1 MAAAKMAAAKGSPGK
16 SAKRAGTNAAI
27 RAVVGLGNPG
37 AKYTTTRH
45 NIGFLVLDELAR
57 RHGLSWQSKFK
68 GRWAKWHRSGGD
80 AVLLQPETFMNL
92 SGQSVQPMSAFFRIA
107 LPEIL
112 VVHDELSLPFGE
124 LRVKVGG
131 GHAGHNGLRSIG
143 QQFGGD
149 RGFIRL
155 RVGIGRPAKGDV
167 AGYVLSAFSSEEQG
181 WLGHVVDAAADA
193 VERILREGVQAATPT
208 VNETRVC

>member
-1 MAAAKMAAAKGSPGK
+1 MGIK
-16 SAKRAGTNAAI
+16 
-27 RAVVGLGNPG
+27 AVVGLGNPG
-37 AKYTTTRH
+37 PKYATTRH

-68 GRWAKWHRSGGD
+68 GRWTKWLAPGGD
-80 AVLLQPETFMNL
+80 AMLLQPQTFMNL

-107 LPEIL
+107 PAEIL
-112 VVHDELSLPFGE
+112 VVHDELDLPFGE

-149 RGFIRL
+149 KSFARL
-155 RVGIGRPAKGDV
+155 RVGIGRPKKGDV
-167 AGYVLSAFSSEEQG
+167 AGYVLANFSPEEQG
-181 WLGHVVDAAADA
+181 WVGHLVDAAADA
-193 VERILREGVQAATPT
+193 VERILSDGVPAAMNS
-208 VNETRVC
+208 VNGTRVCG